1 MKIIEGGFSTNIQGY
16 SNFQYIFNLHNSPN
30 KTIEDEAKI
39 NKARKKTILDRMLYQ
54 NDINKIFEEQAK
66 VKKNAKKI
74 TRGENISKKEIF
86 YYLIG

>member
-1 MKIIEGGFSTNIQGY
+1 
-16 SNFQYIFNLHNSPN
+16 
-30 KTIEDEAKI
+30 
-39 NKARKKTILDRMLYQ
+39 MLYQ

-86 YYLIG
+86 YYLIGWFFIYNYTNIFYVLIILITIILFIGG

>member
-1 MKIIEGGFSTNIQGY
+1 MKPKSIKLE
-16 SNFQYIFNLHNSPN
+16 
-30 KTIEDEAKI
+30 
-39 NKARKKTILDRMLYQ
+39 KTILDRMLYQ